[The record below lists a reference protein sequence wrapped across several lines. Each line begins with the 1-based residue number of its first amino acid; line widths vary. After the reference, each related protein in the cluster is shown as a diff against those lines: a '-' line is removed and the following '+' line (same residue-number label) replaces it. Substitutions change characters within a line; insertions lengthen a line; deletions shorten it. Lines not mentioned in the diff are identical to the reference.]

1 MVAPHLWVFSNCPF
15 YQKTKK
21 GQHSKSPIAAIDS
34 SYDAKGAPLS
44 SYAMADPL
52 SVLGAAVGVTSLI
65 IQLTDECVK
74 GRKLKDTENEL
85 TYCRL

>member
-1 MVAPHLWVFSNCPF
+1 
-15 YQKTKK
+15 
-21 GQHSKSPIAAIDS
+21 
-34 SYDAKGAPLS
+34 
-44 SYAMADPL
+44 MADPL

-85 TYCRL
+85 IYCRL